1 MAILLGARDKNQAR
15 ARLSAIDS
23 IVSEM
28 GFTGPSAPEKKQR
41 VLSSVQEDTSYSGF
55 FALSNSPVR
64 NEETGEI
71 EKHVLTISDLT
82 GRSVESNRWSGSVML
97 FGNELTLPIIEN
109 VEFMFY
115 DSFEGAEYVYVYLIY
130 NPLYYDEN
138 SFNNFKVI
146 FTNKEISTNFYYVL
160 VGRLYNTGEV
170 IQIANGYN
178 AIDFIIGDRN
188 FSYVCFTTQEKLGVY
203 FIASNTSQDRFS
215 VTVNNFVYEVEPN
228 VIDYAFELNTHYTIG
243 IRYTTPI
250 KENLEEDP
258 PVEGREAKAELYVT
272 TADGVPNPTKD
283 YVYYE
288 LARINYDS
296 ELVSSIPLV
305 EIKQSN
311 IYTPVFIWWIE
322 ACENE

>member
-41 VLSSVQEDTSYSGF
+41 VLSSVQEETYSGF

-97 FGNELTLPIIEN
+97 FGNEITLPIIEN

-130 NPLYYDEN
+130 NPLYDDEN

-170 IQIANGYN
+170 TQIANGYN

-188 FSYVCFTTQEKLGVY
+188 FSYVCFATQEKLLVSY
-203 FIASNTSQDRFS
+203 TWTNFLA
-215 VTVNNFVYEVEPN
+215 VHVNNFNYEIKQN
-228 VIDYAFELNTHYTIG
+228 IIDYKFDPNTYYAIG

-250 KENLEEDP
+250 KENLEAAP
-258 PVEGREAKAELYVT
+258 PVEGREAKAELYVCGGMGLP
-272 TADGVPNPTKD
+272 DPTSD
-283 YVYYE
+283 YVYYMVATVTFDR
-288 LARINYDS
+288 LLI
-296 ELVSSIPLV
+296 SSYPLV

-311 IYTPVFIWWIE
+311 IYTPIFIWWVE
-322 ACENE
+322 VCSNE